1 MKNNQLTNS
10 RWIKLLLVGLFLLI
24 LNSAYLISFGSP
36 NLFYI
41 GNVLLHIS
49 LGLVLTIISSLLL
62 INWWPIY
69 VRKHFG
75 FWRFGHL
82 LLAVAIISGVWLMIV
97 GGTRPNRWLLLTHII
112 TASFSVLFLLSYLIL
127 ILKFW
132 VKPSTIVLLT
142 SILFPLG
149 MLLFRQYLPNPDYL
163 VKNPTENIPT
173 SMYEEGGGSSSPFFP
188 SSAETDTG
196 QLIPTNFF
204 LTSETCSAKGC
215 HTDIYNQWHQSAHHF
230 SSFNNQWYQKS
241 ITYMQDVNGIQS
253 SKWCAGCHDLAVLFN
268 GVMDQPIRENLHRPE
283 AQAGLACTA
292 CHSIERVK
300 DTMGNGGYVIKYPPL
315 HEVAASKNPIVRKL
329 HNYLI
334 RLDPEP
340 HRRSFLKPFH
350 RENSAEFCSTCHK
363 VHLDEPVNNFRWF
376 RGFNTYDQWQT
387 SGVSHQ
393 GALSFY
399 YPEKALDCVDCHMPL
414 VDSQDAGNVKG
425 RIHSHRFPAAN
436 TALPFVNHHQEQ
448 LEAVTAFLKDDQ
460 VTVDIFALNRKGKT
474 TQIEEAVLQPG
485 EEVRI
490 DVVVRTRKVGH
501 RFPAGTIDAFDIWL
515 ELKAIDE
522 NGVVVFWSGY
532 IEAEDGNGPVDSSA
546 HFYKS
551 HMIDAHGNPINKRN
565 AWATRTVLYNR
576 TIPPGAADTV
586 RFKLKVPENST
597 GKINFQAKLNY
608 RKFNWW
614 HTQWAY
620 AGIRDPNDT
629 DFDLDKS
636 YDDGKWVFTGDTS
649 KVAGKIKQ
657 IPNLPIVVMAEDKI
671 SIPVG
676 STFTT
681 PSLNQSPTNN
691 IRERWNDYGIGLL
704 LQGDLKYA
712 EKAFIKVTE
721 LEPDYM
727 DGWVNVARCRISEGD
742 IAGAKEML
750 KKAFVIQKGLAST
763 DPNRAKVHYFYAL
776 SLKPHGLYDE
786 ALEHLQKAADQFPR
800 DKKVRN
806 EIGRLYY
813 LKREYDQA
821 IIELKKT
828 LEVDPENLDAHYNL
842 MLCYRAV
849 GNKIEAV
856 TAQKLYLRFK
866 ADESVDQIT
875 GLARRADPDA
885 NRERQPIHEHTSN
898 YISARTSASLSEQS
912 PLAQNYD

>member
-1 MKNNQLTNS
+1 MKNNQLTNN
-10 RWIKLLLVGLFLLI
+10 RWMKLLLVGLFLLT
-24 LNSAYLISFGSP
+24 LNSAYLVSFGSP

-49 LGLVLTIISSLLL
+49 LGLVLTITSVLLL
-62 INWWPIY
+62 IHWWPIY
-69 VRKHFG
+69 SRKHFG

-82 LLAVAIISGVWLMIV
+82 LLVIAIVSGVWLMIV

-112 TASFSVLFLLSYLIL
+112 TASLSVLFLLSYLIL
-127 ILKFW
+127 VWKFW
-132 VKPSTIVLLT
+132 VKPSTVVLLA

-149 MLLFRQYLPNPDYL
+149 VLLFRQYLPNPDYL
-163 VKNPTENIPT
+163 VKNPTKNIPT
-173 SMYEEGGGSSSPFFP
+173 SMYEEGGGPSSPFFP

-215 HTDIYNQWHQSAHHF
+215 HTDIYNQWNQSAHHF

-425 RIHSHRFPAAN
+425 KIHSHRFPAAN

-448 LEAVTAFLKDDQ
+448 LETVTAFLQDDQ

-474 TQIEEAVLQPG
+474 TQIDEAVLQPG

-501 RFPAGTIDAFDIWL
+501 RFPAGTIDAFDVWL
-515 ELKAIDE
+515 ELKAVDE
-522 NGVVVFWSGY
+522 DGTVVFWSGY
-532 IEAEDGNGPVDSSA
+532 IEAEDGNGPVESSA

-551 HMIDAHGNPINKRN
+551 YMIDAHGNPINKRN

-608 RKFNWW
+608 RKFDWW

-636 YDDGKWVFTGDTS
+636 YDDGKWIFTGDTS

-657 IPNLPIVVMAEDKI
+657 IPNLPIVVMAEDKV
-671 SIPVG
+671 SVPVG
-676 STFTT
+676 VTFTV
-681 PSLNQSPTNN
+681 PGLNQSSTNN

-704 LQGDLKYA
+704 LQGDLRYA

-742 IAGAKEML
+742 ITGAKETL
-750 KKAFVIQKGLAST
+750 ERAFVIQKRLAST

-776 SLKPHGLYDE
+776 ALKPHGLYDE

-821 IIELKKT
+821 IIELNKT

-885 NRERQPIHEHTSN
+885 NRERQPIHEHISN
-898 YISARTSASLSEQS
+898 YIPAKTSASLPEPY
-912 PLAQNYD
+912 PLVQN

>member
-1 MKNNQLTNS
+1 MKNNQLTS
-10 RWIKLLLVGLFLLI
+10 SPWIKLLFVGLFLLI

-41 GNVLLHIS
+41 GNVLLHVS
-49 LGLVLTIISSLLL
+49 LGLTLSVALFLLL
-62 INWWPIY
+62 VLWWPIY
-69 VRKHFG
+69 RANQFG
-75 FWRFGHL
+75 LWQFGHL
-82 LLAVAIISGVWLMIV
+82 LFVVAIISGIWLMIV

-112 TASFSVLFLLSYLIL
+112 TASIGVLFLLSYLIWVC
-127 ILKFW
+127 KFW
-132 VKPSTIVLLT
+132 VGPATVVLVT
-142 SILFPLG
+142 SALFPLCVF
-149 MLLFRQYLPNPDYL
+149 LFRQYLPNPDYL
-163 VKNPTENIPT
+163 VKNPTDNIPT

-204 LTSETCSAKGC
+204 LTSKTCSAKGC
-215 HTDIYNQWHQSAHHF
+215 HTDIYHQWSQSAHHF

-315 HEVAASKNPIVRKL
+315 HEIAASKNPIIRQL

-350 RENSAEFCSTCHK
+350 RQNTAEFCSTCHK

-399 YPEKALDCVDCHMPL
+399 YPEKAMKCVDCHMPL
-414 VDSQDAGNVKG
+414 VNSQDAGNINGK
-425 RIHSHRFPAAN
+425 IHSHRFPAAN
-436 TALPFVNHHQEQ
+436 TALPFVNQHKEQ
-448 LEAVTAFLKDDQ
+448 LEIVSAFLKDDQ
-460 VTVDIFALNRKGKT
+460 VTVDIFAVNRQGET
-474 TQIEEAVLQPG
+474 TPIEESVLEAG

-501 RFPAGTIDAFDIWL
+501 RFPAGTIDAFDLWL
-515 ELKAIDE
+515 ELKAVDE
-522 NGVVVFWSGY
+522 NGTVVFWNGY
-532 IEAEDGNGPVDSSA
+532 IDAKDGNGPVDPSA

-551 HMIDAHGNPINKRN
+551 YMIDAHGNPINKRN

-586 RFKLKVPENST
+586 RFKLKVPVGST

-620 AGIRDPNDT
+620 AGVRDPNDT
-629 DFDLDKS
+629 DFKLDKS

-649 KVAGKIKQ
+649 KVAGKIKR
-657 IPNLPIVVMAEDKI
+657 IPNLPIVVMAEDKVSVPI
-671 SIPVG
+671 GNTSRRSIANQL
-676 STFTT
+676 TT
-681 PSLNQSPTNN
+681 N

-704 LQGDLKYA
+704 LQGDLKAA
-712 EKAFIKVTE
+712 EKAFLKVTE

-727 DGWVNVARCRISEGD
+727 DGWVNVARCRIEEGD
-742 IAGAKEML
+742 ITGAKDML
-750 KKAFVIQKGLAST
+750 DKAFIIQKNLAPT
-763 DPNRAKVHYFYAL
+763 NPHRAKVHYFYAL
-776 SLKPHGLYDE
+776 VLKTYGNYDK
-786 ALEHLQKAADQFPR
+786 ALSHLRQAAGQFPR

-806 EIGRLYY
+806 EIGRLHY
-813 LKREYDQA
+813 LQRQYDRA
-821 IIELKKT
+821 ILEFKKT

-842 MLCYRAV
+842 MLSYRAI
-849 GNKIEAV
+849 GNKIEAA
-856 TAQKLYLRFK
+856 TAQKRYLRFK
-866 ADESVDQIT
+866 ADESVDQLT
-875 GLARRADPDA
+875 GLARRGDPHA
-885 NRERQPIHEHTSN
+885 NRERQPIHEHLSS
-898 YISARTSASLSEQS
+898 YDPSQVSAYLNQS
-912 PLAQNYD
+912 SQVIQNYD